1 MALRTPLYDRHVRL
15 GARLVDFGGWEM
27 PLHYGSQIEEHNA
40 VRAACGVFDVSHMRA
55 IDVDGEQARPF
66 LGHLLANDVAR
77 LIRPGQALYS
87 CMLNDH
93 GGVVDDL
100 LVYLRPSGFRLVVNA
115 GTAAS
120 DVRWMNE
127 KATPFDVR
135 LTERVDLAILAIQ
148 GPQAIAQIGVWAQSA
163 GATEAIRALQFFEA
177 NEFGDRF
184 CSRTGYTGED
194 GYELI
199 LPTEQ
204 AGDVWDGLIES
215 GAAPC
220 GLGCRDTLRLEAG
233 MNLYGQDM
241 DASTSPFEAG
251 LAWTVS
257 MKSSRQFI
265 GRAALESMQAGG
277 VTQRQVGLLLE
288 DPGILRAHM
297 PVITKTG
304 NGLTTSGGYSPTLG
318 RSIALARIPV
328 GETEGRA
335 DIEVRGKLLK
345 ARIVQPPFV
354 RRGKVQIAL

>member
-40 VRAACGVFDVSHMRA
+40 VRTACGVFDVSHMRA
-55 IDVDGEQARPF
+55 VDVGGEQAREF
-66 LGHLLANDVAR
+66 LSYLLANDVAR
-77 LIRPGQALYS
+77 LTRQGQALYS
-87 CMLNDH
+87 CMLNEH

-120 DVRWMNE
+120 DVRWMIE
-127 KATPFDVR
+127 ISATFDVR
-135 LTERVDLAILAIQ
+135 ITERGDLAILAIQ
-148 GPQAIAQIGVWAQSA
+148 GPESINRIEIWAKTVGA
-163 GATEAIRALQFFEA
+163 AATIRGLPAFEATEFS
-177 NEFGDRF
+177 DRF

-199 LPTEQ
+199 LPAEQ
-204 AGDVWDGLIES
+204 AGDVWNELIES
-215 GAAPC
+215 GVRPC

-241 DASTSPFEAG
+241 DASASPLESG

-257 MKSSRQFI
+257 MKSRRQFI

-277 VTQRQVGLLLE
+277 ITQRQVGLLLE

-297 PVITKTG
+297 PVMTQTG
-304 NGLTTSGGYSPTLG
+304 KGMTTSGGYSPTLG
-318 RSIALARIPV
+318 RSIALARIPI
-328 GETEGRA
+328 GQTDGRA
-335 DIEVRGKLLK
+335 EIEVRGKLLK

-354 RRGKVQIAL
+354 RRGQIQIAL